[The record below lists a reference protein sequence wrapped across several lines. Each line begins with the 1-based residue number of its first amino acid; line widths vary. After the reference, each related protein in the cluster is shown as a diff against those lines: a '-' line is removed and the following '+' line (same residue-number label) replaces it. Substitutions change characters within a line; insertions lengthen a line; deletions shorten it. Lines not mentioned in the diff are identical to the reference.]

1 MSSATGP
8 TSWSSCGCV
17 PLKPRQEAKRRETRN
32 LLIPLLAFFQQSMNK
47 LSGCL
52 DNIWSGDLKAEKDQV
67 IAKKEKEARLLL
79 KETSV
84 KTKWI

>member
-1 MSSATGP
+1 
-8 TSWSSCGCV
+8 
-17 PLKPRQEAKRRETRN
+17 
-32 LLIPLLAFFQQSMNK
+32 MNK